1 MLYNNAPF
9 MLYKCAVYDILK
21 ITFRI
26 GGVAVRE
33 FTLMTDVN
41 TDVEEDYAAREGII
55 IMPQYYHFGDGV
67 IYGDEI
73 KLDPD
78 TFYKRLDAGEVAKSS
93 GCNPARVREMFEA
106 ELDKGKDILAIICS
120 SGLSMSFN
128 TCLNVG
134 RELMEERP
142 ECKIIVID
150 SLNES
155 EGAGLMLHMARDM
168 QLAGHTM
175 EEIEAEVVRQREN
188 FHAMFVV
195 DDLKYLVRGGRLSA
209 FGGTVGTMLDI
220 KPILY
225 INTSTEG
232 KIIALKKVRTR
243 KRAINEIIRMFKEMD
258 PDPRYTCVVH
268 TNNEPSAIELIA
280 RIKEELGIEVSFINE
295 INNTIGTHTGP
306 NALGFGCLARK
317 PLKK

>member
-1 MLYNNAPF
+1 M
-9 MLYKCAVYDILK
+9 
-21 ITFRI
+21 
-26 GGVAVRE
+26 RE

-41 TDVEEDYAAREGII
+41 TDVEEDYAAAEGIV

-73 KLDPD
+73 KLDPE

-93 GCNPARVREMFEA
+93 GCNPARVKEMFEI
-106 ELDKGKDILAIICS
+106 ELNKGKDILAIICS
-120 SGLSMSFN
+120 SGLSMSYN

-134 RELMEERP
+134 KELMEERP

-168 QLAGHTM
+168 QLEGHTM
-175 EEIEAEVVRQREN
+175 EEIEAEVIKQREN
-188 FHAMFVV
+188 FHAMFIV

-209 FGGTVGTMLDI
+209 FKGAVGTMLDI

-232 KIIALKKVRTR
+232 KIVPLKKVRTR
-243 KRAINEIIRMFKEMD
+243 KRAIEEILRMFNDMD
-258 PDPRYTCVVH
+258 PDPRYTCVVY
-268 TNNEPSAIELIA
+268 TANEQSARELMVKV
-280 RIKEELGIEVSFINE
+280 KEELGLEVKFINE
-295 INNTIGTHTGP
+295 INNTIGAHTGP

>member
-1 MLYNNAPF
+1 MIFVRKREYV
-9 MLYKCAVYDILK
+9 M
-21 ITFRI
+21 
-26 GGVAVRE
+26 RE

-41 TDVEEDYAAREGII
+41 TDVEEDYAAQEGIV
-55 IMPQYYHFGDGV
+55 IMPQYYHFGDGI

-73 KLDPD
+73 KLDPG

-106 ELDKGKDILAIICS
+106 ELAKGKDILAIICS
-120 SGLSMSFN
+120 SGLSMSYN
-128 TCLNVG
+128 TCATVG
-134 RELMEERP
+134 KELMEEHP

-168 QLAGHTM
+168 QLEGKTM
-175 EEIEAEVVRQREN
+175 EEIEAEVLKQREN
-188 FHAMFVV
+188 FQAMFVV

-209 FGGTVGTMLDI
+209 FSGTVGTVLDI

-225 INTSTEG
+225 INTVTEG
-232 KIIALKKVRTR
+232 KIIPLKKVRTR
-243 KRAINEIIRMFKEMD
+243 KRAISEIIRMFKEMD
-258 PDPRYTCVVH
+258 PDPRYCCVVH
-268 TNNEPSAIELIA
+268 TFNEQSAIELKE
-280 RIKEELGIEVSFINE
+280 RIKEELGVDVPFINE
-295 INNTIGTHTGP
+295 INNTIGAHTGP

-317 PLKK
+317 PFTK